1 MRIFAIS
8 DFLSKAAVSMGG
20 MSPLTPPAA
29 GNSRWIVI
37 TGFID
42 HAAQEG
48 RQNALKV
55 NIQGVGIQSNE
66 LEGKGELSG
75 RCSFLCAF

>member
-1 MRIFAIS
+1 
-8 DFLSKAAVSMGG
+8 MGG

-55 NIQGVGIQSNE
+55 NIQGAVIQSNE
-66 LEGKGELSG
+66 
-75 RCSFLCAF
+75 